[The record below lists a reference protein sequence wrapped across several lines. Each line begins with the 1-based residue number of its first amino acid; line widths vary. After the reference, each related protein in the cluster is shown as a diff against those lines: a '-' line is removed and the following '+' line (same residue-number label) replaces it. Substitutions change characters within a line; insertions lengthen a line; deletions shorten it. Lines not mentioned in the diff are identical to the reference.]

1 MATVGR
7 EVIKCDDRFKQT
19 RAIRS
24 QISYTL
30 DPNAAKREKFKLQ
43 KFPMRLKPVLIH
55 FVQEPVY
62 SLDELRSMLDGMM
75 QDFASSELPSPSG
88 GFFAGAPS
96 SPFADTGA
104 AQQQRGVGSASAR
117 ARAHAHPQVV
127 GNSACLSRMAFSSY

>member
-1 MATVGR
+1 
-7 EVIKCDDRFKQT
+7 
-19 RAIRS
+19 
-24 QISYTL
+24 
-30 DPNAAKREKFKLQ
+30 
-43 KFPMRLKPVLIH
+43 MRLKPVLIH

-104 AQQQRGVGSASAR
+104 AQQQRGSAPPPR

>member
-1 MATVGR
+1 
-7 EVIKCDDRFKQT
+7 
-19 RAIRS
+19 
-24 QISYTL
+24 
-30 DPNAAKREKFKLQ
+30 
-43 KFPMRLKPVLIH
+43 MRLKPVLIH

-96 SPFADTGA
+96 SPFAYTGA
-104 AQQQRGVGSASAR
+104 AQLQRAVHAPPAR